1 MIFYSFSIVER
12 GRSIIFGAIFIL
24 LTIFTSLDSQSQ
36 PLPYDRPIPEP
47 NKNQTLGPGYYVVV
61 GAFRQ
66 PENAVTMMTWLRRRL
81 INYNYGYVPERD
93 LFYIYA
99 YQLEKEK
106 HAKHLVK
113 DVRERSYYDAWVYSH
128 KSEEIPTSG
137 IEYQQVEEYTNEYYS
152 ATSNNKEAD
161 EQEYEIPEGGTEISE
176 EPEEE
181 MSLEEKAEE
190 GELFVR
196 FITETKEGSEPVE
209 STIYV
214 YGDIL
219 GEDELMRVNSNQA
232 IPFELYN
239 FSQDEIL
246 TRVSTFG
253 YKSVE
258 KKIYPGNLNKTLAET
273 EAEINEDTLYMK
285 YDLERYTKG
294 DVAIMYAVYFY
305 SDAAIMKAPSKKQL
319 NELIKLLNEE
329 EDLEIQINGHTNG
342 DSFGKIQTLKD
353 DDNKFF
359 GLTANNKS
367 FLGTAKRLSEERA
380 EIIKRYLVHNGIDPS
395 RITTKGWGGDKPLY
409 DEDSK
414 DAINNMRVEI
424 EVLKN

>member
-1 MIFYSFSIVER
+1 MIFYSFLKRER
-12 GRSIIFGAIFIL
+12 KRSIIFGAIFIL
-24 LTIFTSLDSQSQ
+24 LTLFANLDGQAQ

-47 NKNQTLGPGYYVVV
+47 SKNQTLGPGYYVVV

-66 PENAVTMMTWLRRRL
+66 SENAETMMSWLRRRL

-93 LFYIYA
+93 LFYVYA

-128 KSEEIPTSG
+128 EADKIPTSG
-137 IEYQQVEEYTNEYYS
+137 IEYQKVEDYTNEYYS
-152 ATSNNKEAD
+152 STANNNEANTEEFD
-161 EQEYEIPEGGTEISE
+161 IPEGGTEISV
-176 EPEEE
+176 EPEDE
-181 MSLEEKAEE
+181 STLEDKAEE

-196 FITETKEGSEPVE
+196 FITETKEGSEPIE

-219 GEDELMRVNSNQA
+219 GEDELMRVNSNQTV
-232 IPFELYN
+232 PFELYN
-239 FSQDEIL
+239 FSQDKIL

-258 KKIYPGNLNKTLAET
+258 KKIYPGDLNKTLAET
-273 EAEINEDTLYMK
+273 EAEVNGDTLYLK

-329 EDLEIQINGHTNG
+329 ENLEIQINGHTNG

-359 GLTANNKS
+359 GLSSNNKS

-380 EIIKRYLVHNGIDPS
+380 EILKRYLVHNGIDPS
-395 RITTKGWGGDKPLY
+395 RITTKGWGGEKPLY
-409 DEDSK
+409 PEDSK
-414 DAINNMRVEI
+414 NAINNMRVEI